1 MNGTRT
7 PAPQEATTAPG
18 VPAYPGAPGAP
29 LAGTPGG
36 TSGGSPDGRGG
47 PAQGAP
53 DGPTGPAPHG
63 RLTPTSLPLRIAS
76 FVVAAVCSL
85 PVVVVVLKAFE
96 SGPGQAFDLVW
107 RPRVGELLGNTVWL
121 VVLTCTITAVLG
133 VASAWLVERTTLPGA
148 GFWRVA
154 LVAPLAVPAFV
165 NSFAWA
171 SFLPSLEGRTG
182 AVLVTSLSYFPFVF
196 LPVAAVLRSMDQGL
210 EEAARSL
217 GLGPWRA
224 FFRVSLPQ
232 VRPALLGG
240 VLLVALHLLSE
251 FGALAMLRYPTFT
264 TAILDQFEV
273 AFDNKSGSVLAVV
286 LIMLALTFLT
296 IELLV
301 RGTRRH
307 ARVGTGTI
315 RRPAPARLGHATP
328 LALLGLGALTILALG
343 VPGWSIVRW
352 LLKTGDSMEP
362 ISLLP
367 TLWSTLRFALLAAVI
382 TTVAAFPVAW
392 LLARSRTWLAVAVE
406 RVTYVASSLPGVVVA
421 LALIT
426 LSIQYVRPLYQTTA
440 VLIVAY
446 VILFIPRVMVAI
458 RAAIAQTPPELAEAS
473 RVLGSG
479 PLATFFRVQLPL
491 TLRGTLAGFALV
503 FIAVSTE
510 LTATLLLAP
519 TGTDTLATAFWSA
532 SGSLD
537 YPGAAPYAAA
547 MVLLSA
553 PLTIL
558 LLRTRGAGSGHRKN
572 KDQLT

>member
-1 MNGTRT
+1 MGATRT
-7 PAPQEATTAPG
+7 PAPQEATTAPAAS
-18 VPAYPGAPGAP
+18 AYPGAPDTAAGRTSAGAP
-29 LAGTPGG
+29 QGASQDAPVGAADGVAVAM
-36 TSGGSPDGRGG
+36 GSAPDGRV
-47 PAQGAP
+47 
-53 DGPTGPAPHG
+53 
-63 RLTPTSLPLRIAS
+63 TPTSLPLRLAALA
-76 FVVAAVCSL
+76 VAALCSL

-107 RPRVGELLGNTVWL
+107 RPRVAELLGNTVWL
-121 VVLTCTITAVLG
+121 VVLTCTITAILG
-133 VASAWLVERTTLPGA
+133 VGSAWLVERTTLPGA

-171 SFLPSLEGRTG
+171 SFQPALSGRAG

-224 FFRVSLPQ
+224 FLRVSLPQ

-240 VLLVALHLLSE
+240 VLLVGLHLLSE
-251 FGALAMLRYPTFT
+251 FGALAMLQYPTFT

-286 LIMLALTFLT
+286 LIMLALTLLT

-307 ARVGTGTI
+307 ARVGTGTV
-315 RRPAPARLGHATP
+315 RRPAPARLGAATP
-328 LALLGLGALTILALG
+328 LALLGLAALTALALG

-352 LLKTGDSMEP
+352 LLKSGDSMEP

-392 LLARSRTWLAVAVE
+392 LLARSRTWFALGVE

-426 LSIQYVRPLYQTTA
+426 LSIQYVRPLYQTTT
-440 VLIVAY
+440 VLVVAY

-458 RAAIAQTPPELAEAS
+458 RAAIAQTPPELGEAS
-473 RVLGSG
+473 RVLGQG
-479 PLATFFRVQLPL
+479 PIATFLRVQLPL

-519 TGTDTLATAFWSA
+519 TGTDTLATAFWNASA
-532 SGSLD
+532 SLD
-537 YPGAAPYAAA
+537 YAGAAPYAAA

-558 LLRTRGAGSGHRKN
+558 LLRDRGSRKN

>member
-1 MNGTRT
+1 MSPTRM
-7 PAPQEATTAPG
+7 PAPQEATTAP
-18 VPAYPGAPGAP
+18 VSSAYPGGASAGPGATPAATQPGAP
-29 LAGTPGG
+29 
-36 TSGGSPDGRGG
+36 
-47 PAQGAP
+47 QG
-53 DGPTGPAPHG
+53 APHG
-63 RLTPTSLPLRIAS
+63 RLTPTSLPLRLAAL
-76 FVVAAVCSL
+76 VVAAVCSL

-107 RPRVGELLGNTVWL
+107 RPRVSELLGNTVWL

-133 VASAWLVERTTLPGA
+133 VATAWLVERTTLPGA

-171 SFLPSLEGRTG
+171 SFLPALEGRTG

-224 FFRVSLPQ
+224 FLRVSLPQ

-240 VLLVALHLLSE
+240 VLLVGLHLLSE

-286 LIMLALTFLT
+286 LIMLALTLLT

-307 ARVGTGTI
+307 ARVGTGTL
-315 RRPAPARLGHATP
+315 RRPAPARLGRATP
-328 LALLGLGALTILALG
+328 LALLGLGMLTALALG

-367 TLWSTLRFALLAAVI
+367 TLWSTLRFALLAAAI

-392 LLARSRTWLAVAVE
+392 LLARSRTWFALGVE

-426 LSIQYVRPLYQTTA
+426 LSIQYVRPLYQTTTLL
-440 VLIVAY
+440 VVAY

-458 RAAIAQTPPELAEAS
+458 RAAIAQTPPELGEAS

-479 PLATFFRVQLPL
+479 PLATFLRVQLPL

-558 LLRTRGAGSGHRKN
+558 LLRSGGADKSQRKN
-572 KDQLT
+572 KDQPT